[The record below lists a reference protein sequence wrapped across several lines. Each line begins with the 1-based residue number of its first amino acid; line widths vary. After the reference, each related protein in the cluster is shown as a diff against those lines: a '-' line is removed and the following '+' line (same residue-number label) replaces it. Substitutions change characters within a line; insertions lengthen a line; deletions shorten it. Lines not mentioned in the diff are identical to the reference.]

1 MNMTKR
7 TLMGLMGATLMATT
21 PMQALAEG
29 WQPRK
34 PIDFVIMAGPGGG
47 ADQIARFIQSV
58 AETKDLTNRPLVPN
72 NKGGGSGAE
81 ALIHVSNASDPD
93 HTILVTLNSFFTT
106 PLRQD
111 NLGIDIQ
118 TFTPVAMMGVDPFV
132 LWVHKDSGVTTFD
145 EYVAKVK
152 DMGGEYVMGGTGAG
166 QEDSIVIAFMSEAY
180 DLDIKYI
187 PYDGGGAVAK
197 DLAGQQIMASV
208 NNPAEAKGFYEA
220 GDFVPLLAFSDER
233 MDAYPDVPTIKE
245 LGHDFSYYNQR
256 AVVGA
261 PGMSDEA
268 AEYYQKIFTEIYN
281 SDEWQGYLTSE
292 SLSPLWMDASE
303 QREYWSLQVENHKKL
318 LDVLGE

>member
-1 MNMTKR
+1 MKFTKR
-7 TLMGLMGATLMATT
+7 MLLGLVGASLLATT
-21 PMQALAEG
+21 PLQALADG
-29 WQPRK
+29 WKPRK
-34 PIDFVIMAGPGGG
+34 PIDFVIMAGAGGG

-58 AETKDLTNRPLVPN
+58 AEKKDLTNRPLVPN

-81 ALIHVSNASDPD
+81 ALIHVGNASDPD

-106 PLRQD
+106 PLRQA

-132 LWVHKDSGVTTFD
+132 LWVHKDSGVTTFE
-145 EYVAKVK
+145 EYLAKVK
-152 DMGGEYVMGGTGAG
+152 EMGGEFVMGGTGAG
-166 QEDSIVIAFMSEAY
+166 QEDSIVIAYMSGAY

-197 DLAGQQIMASV
+197 DLAGKQIMATV

-233 MDAYPDVPTIKE
+233 MPAYPDVPTIKE
-245 LGHDFSYYNQR
+245 KGHDFSYYNQR

-268 AEYYQKIFTEIYN
+268 AAYYQALFTTIYE
-281 SDEWQGYLTSE
+281 SEEWQGYLTSE
-292 SLSPLWMDASE
+292 SLSPLWMDAGA
-303 QREYWSLQVENHKKL
+303 QRDYWALQVTNHKDL
-318 LDVLGE
+318 LAKLGE

>member
-1 MNMTKR
+1 MKSTKPA
-7 TLMGLMGATLMATT
+7 LLGLIGACILATT
-21 PMQALAEG
+21 PIYALADD
-29 WQPRK
+29 WTPRK
-34 PIDFVIMAGPGGG
+34 PIDFVIMAGAGGG

-58 AETKDLTNRPLVPN
+58 AEQKDLTTRPLVPN

-81 ALIHVSNASDPD
+81 ALIHVSNASDAD

-106 PLRQD
+106 PLRQA
-111 NLGIDIQ
+111 NLGIDVQ

-132 LWVHKDSGVTTFD
+132 LWVHKDSGISTFED
-145 EYVAKVK
+145 YVSKVK
-152 DMGGEYVMGGTGAG
+152 EMGGEYVMGGTGAG
-166 QEDSIVIAFMSEAY
+166 QEDSIVIAFMSKAY

-233 MDAYPDVPTIKE
+233 MPAYPDVPTIKE
-245 LGHDFSYYNQR
+245 KGHDFSYYNQR

-268 AEYYQKIFTEIYN
+268 AAYYQDLFTTVYE
-281 SDEWQGYLTSE
+281 SEEWQGYLTSE
-292 SLSPLWMDASE
+292 SLSPLWMDADA
-303 QREYWSLQVENHKKL
+303 QRDYWALQVTNHKEL
-318 LDVLGE
+318 LAALDE